1 MKKIIAVAL
10 LSVVMSSSAV
20 AAGNNVGVN
29 YGLDWTGVLGLQAE
43 FDISKLA
50 NNAPLAVQ
58 VLYKNYSQSYP
69 TFLGTYK
76 YSYTGFGAAAIYDFS
91 SAMKLA
97 DKKIKPYAG
106 LGLMTLSSTLSGP
119 TGNFNGTAANSG
131 GIYFVGGARY
141 ALTPQFDADLNYN
154 NFGGLTIGA
163 NFKF

>member
-1 MKKIIAVAL
+1 MKKIIAVSL
-10 LSVVMSSSAV
+10 LSVVMSSTAS
-20 AAGNNVGVN
+20 AAGNSVGVN

-58 VLYKNYSQSYP
+58 VVYKNYSSP
-69 TFLGTYK
+69 TYFGGYK

-106 LGLMTLSSTLSGP
+106 LGLMTLSSTWSGP
-119 TGNFNGTAANSG
+119 AGTNFAAANSG
-131 GIYFVGGARY
+131 GLYFVGGARY

>member
-1 MKKIIAVAL
+1 MKKIIAVSL
-10 LSVVMSSSAV
+10 LSVVMSSTAV
-20 AAGNNVGVN
+20 AAGNSVGVN

-58 VLYKNYSQSYP
+58 VLYKNYTE
-69 TFLGTYK
+69 TFSLPGFGTYK
-76 YSYTGFGAAAIYDFS
+76 YSYSGLGAAAIYDFS

-106 LGLMTLSSTLSGP
+106 LGLMTLSHTFSGP
-119 TGNFNGTAANSG
+119 TAVAIGNANSG
-131 GIYFVGGARY
+131 GIYLVGGARY

>member
-1 MKKIIAVAL
+1 MKKIIALSV
-10 LSVVMSSSAV
+10 LSVVMSSAAV

-29 YGLDWTGVLGLQAE
+29 LGLDLGGVLGLQAE

-50 NNAPLAVQ
+50 NNAPLAAQ
-58 VLYKNYSQSYP
+58 VIYKNYSSP
-69 TFLGTYK
+69 TYFGGYK

-106 LGLMTLSSTLSGP
+106 LGLMTLSATLSGP

-154 NFGGLTIGA
+154 NFGGLTVGA
-163 NFKF
+163 NYKF

>member
-1 MKKIIAVAL
+1 SAL
-10 LSVVMSSSAV
+10 
-20 AAGNNVGVN
+20 AAGNSVGVN

-58 VLYKNYSQSYP
+58 VLYKNYSSP
-69 TFLGTYK
+69 TYFGGYK

-91 SAMKLA
+91 SAMRLA

-106 LGLMTLSSTLSGP
+106 LGLMTLSSTWSGP
-119 TGNFNGTAANSG
+119 AGTFNGTAADSG
-131 GIYFVGGARY
+131 GVYVVAGVRY

-154 NFGGLTIGA
+154 NFGGLTVGA